1 MMMVRISV
9 GGFSPDYSCAMQ
21 KDILVHGRLYVTQNW
36 ICFYANIFTWETVV
50 GGATVAVDYYQ
61 RRLRRTVHSYS
72 VFFLVR

>member
-1 MMMVRISV
+1 
-9 GGFSPDYSCAMQ
+9 MQ

-50 GGATVAVDYYQ
+50 GSATVAVDYYQ
-61 RRLRRTVHSYS
+61 RRFRRTVLSYS